1 MTETLPVPPV
11 RLLVLNGPNLNML
24 GKREPE
30 VYGSASLDEIM
41 DALVKFGAGNG
52 VEIRTAQSNS
62 EGDLVDAMQSSVDW
76 ATGVIVNAG
85 GYSHTSVALRDAI
98 SSVPIPVVEVHISNI
113 AARENF
119 RHQSMLSAV
128 CAGVIYGFGHVG
140 YRLAVQSFL
149 S

>member
-41 DALVKFGAGNG
+41 DALVDFGATNST
-52 VEIRTAQSNS
+52 EIRTAQSNS
-62 EGDLVDAMQSSVDW
+62 EGDLVDAMQSAAEW

-98 SSVPIPVVEVHISNI
+98 SSIPIPVIEVHISNI

-119 RHQSMLSAV
+119 RHHSMLSAV
-128 CAGVIYGFGHVG
+128 CSGVIYGFGHTG

-149 S
+149 V

>member
-1 MTETLPVPPV
+1 MTETLPVPTV

-30 VYGSASLDEIM
+30 VYGAASLAEIM
-41 DALVKFGAGNG
+41 DALVDFGAANG
-52 VEIRTAQSNS
+52 IEIRTAQSNS
-62 EGDLVDAMQSSVDW
+62 EGDLVDAVQSAADW
-76 ATGVIVNAG
+76 ATGVILNAG

-98 SSVPIPVVEVHISNI
+98 SSIPVPVVEVHISNI
-113 AARENF
+113 AAREHF

-149 S
+149 V

>member
-41 DALVKFGAGNG
+41 DALVEFGAGNDT
-52 VEIRTAQSNS
+52 EIRTSQSNS
-62 EGDLVDAMQSSVDW
+62 EGDLVDAMQSAAEW

-98 SSVPIPVVEVHISNI
+98 SSIPIPVVEVHISNI
-113 AARENF
+113 AAREDF

-149 S
+149 V

>member
-41 DALVKFGAGNG
+41 DALVDFGAKNST
-52 VEIRTAQSNS
+52 EIRTAQSNS
-62 EGDLVDAMQSSVDW
+62 EGDLVDAMQSAAEW

-98 SSVPIPVVEVHISNI
+98 SSIPIPVIEVHISNI
-113 AARENF
+113 AAREDF
-119 RHQSMLSAV
+119 RHHSMLSAV
-128 CAGVIYGFGHVG
+128 CAGVIYGFGHTG

-149 S
+149 V